1 MMQYLL
7 PTAVGLTAR
16 TNVKNNIG
24 LGSTASKLA
33 VTNSQTREHDV
44 KAMQFEEL
52 RSLDLRQCHSVGDI
66 VAALR
71 YCAFGAR
78 MLGEVSHTICGLATS
93 KEKPI
98 FIYDGKEDSA
108 LGRLLARFVDH
119 RWFRKV
125 VRPGEFARG
134 KIRADVVV
142 VGGYSERDADAIY
155 SKARRAIF
163 VNAFDMARPGQIRD
177 GYFPDAVFADPRY
190 IMPVIFAALADWL
203 DGRPTSARSL
213 LNGLSPYGGLA
224 AQVARG
230 AKALE
235 AMTADKNA
243 LRFLTISGAMTIG
256 KMDLVICDMIDEG
269 MVHAISSTGAL
280 MAHGLV
286 SSIGLK
292 HYKYNPRVDDTEL
305 ARRKLNRVTDTL
317 EPETNLDT
325 VEEVIGQVIEQIDG
339 SSALGPTE
347 LNRLIGKHLAQHY
360 PNERGILKS
369 AYVHGVPV
377 FVPAFVDS
385 ELGNDI
391 YIHNLKRQQRGEKPI
406 VIDLERDSKELI
418 RLVTGAKRFGIF
430 TIGGGVPRNNV
441 QNVAPLIEIINERL
455 GPTYPE
461 RRYRYGVRICPDR
474 PHFGHLSGC
483 TYSENES
490 WRKADKNGIYAE
502 MIADAT
508 QVWPF
513 LIKYL
518 MEGKSAAK
526 KNRPRSV
533 GARRA
538 GASARRRAGASTR
551 AHV

>member
-1 MMQYLL
+1 M
-7 PTAVGLTAR
+7 
-16 TNVKNNIG
+16 
-24 LGSTASKLA
+24 
-33 VTNSQTREHDV
+33 
-44 KAMQFEEL
+44 KALQFEEL
-52 RSLDLRQCHSVGDI
+52 KSLDLQKCASVGDI
-66 VAALR
+66 VAGLR

-78 MLGEVSHTICGLATS
+78 MLGEAAETIYQMATA
-93 KEKPI
+93 KDRPVLV
-98 FIYDGKEDSA
+98 YDGLEGSP
-108 LGRLLARFVDH
+108 LGRLLEGLVRKRRFRKIVTPARFAKSKSGAEN
-119 RWFRKV
+119 FL
-125 VRPGEFARG
+125 
-134 KIRADVVV
+134 V
-142 VGGYSERDADAIY
+142 VGGFSERDAEAIY
-155 SKARRAIF
+155 KKKGRAIF
-163 VNAFDMARPGQIRD
+163 INSFDMARPGQVRD

-190 IMPVIFAALADWL
+190 VMPIIDAALDEWIEHKASSI
-203 DGRPTSARSL
+203 GSL
-213 LNGLSPYGGLA
+213 MAKLASYGGLA

-235 AMTADKNA
+235 AMANDKNCA
-243 LRFLTISGAMTIG
+243 RFLTISGAMTVG
-256 KMDLVICDMIDEG
+256 KMDLVICDMIEQG
-269 MVHAISSTGAL
+269 WIHAISSTGAL

-292 HYKYNPRVDDTEL
+292 HYKYNPKYNDTEL

-325 VEEVIGQVIEQIDG
+325 VEEVIGQVIDKIDG
-339 SSALGPTE
+339 SRPLSPTE
-347 LNRLIGKHLAQHY
+347 LNRLIGKHLAENY

-369 AYVHGVPV
+369 AYVHRVPV

-391 YIHNLKRQQRGEKPI
+391 YIHNMKRRRRGKKSI
-406 VIDLERDSKELI
+406 LMDLERDSKVLI
-418 RLVTGAKRFGIF
+418 DIVTGSRRFGIF

-455 GPTYPE
+455 GPTFPN
-461 RRYRYGVRICPDR
+461 RRFSYGVRICPDR

-513 LIKYL
+513 LVKFL
-518 MEGKSAAK
+518 MERRSAARGK
-526 KNRPRSV
+526 
-533 GARRA
+533 
-538 GASARRRAGASTR
+538 
-551 AHV
+551 